1 MQCYPLTNFEIQK
14 YFQNNV
20 YLIALELN
28 TFQKK
33 LKKCRGNKNIMT
45 NIYRIQASDSM
56 IYGTFYIGF
65 IDFILNDK
73 SLLDCTN

>member
-65 IDFILNDK
+65 IDFILNGK